1 MFYWRFSGAEAY
13 MMGMKQL
20 LLVEDSANLT
30 TRHAKLQALKIE
42 DMRPGVASHRL
53 RSRWKN
59 MENQ

>member
-1 MFYWRFSGAEAY
+1 